1 MNAVPKRN
9 PKGKLLK
16 FEILGEPKSKQSMRT
31 AVAMKNG
38 EPVAKLTKSG
48 KKSFKIDTFQ
58 DKKTESN
65 ELWVKW
71 NIVAQLPFGFKL
83 FTGPIIIHKL
93 HYIFS
98 YTLKARKEYNKLL
111 QTTDFRK
118 MEPIYKTTKPDIP
131 DNLNKMVFDAMEMV
145 VYVNDSQVIGMD
157 NLRKYYGE
165 QPKIIIELEEL

>member
-38 EPVAKLTKSG
+38 EPVAKLTAKG
-48 KKSFKIDTFQ
+48 KKSFKIHTFQ

-65 ELWVKW
+65 ELWIKW
-71 NIVAQLPFGFKL
+71 NIAGQLPFGFKL

-98 YTLKARKEYNKLL
+98 YTLAATKRHNKQL
-111 QTTDFRK
+111 QRTDFRK
-118 MEPIYKTTKPDIP
+118 MEPIYKTTKPDVP
-131 DNLNKMVFDAMEMV
+131 DNLNKMVFDAMEKL
-145 VYVNDSQVIGMD
+145 VYLNDSQVIGID
-157 NLRKYYGE
+157 NLRKYYGL